1 MRPPSETSFET
12 SVPLGMSDFRFE
24 MGQEDWCRASGGGT
38 PIATDYDGQ
47 DPSELTAPDSRSS
60 QGNQSMGIPCAA
72 GFVHGS
78 GQDDMTSGPFYV
90 SSMSGGSYDQNQL
103 TSPSWTASFV
113 MEAMTGASILHDF
126 LSTSSPVT
134 DQAQGAGSEHSERS
148 YDIASLPV
156 PSLDERLTLK
166 GSGKTGHLAPPG
178 QKSMR
183 NPLHSPRDRFYQDW
197 TKIQD
202 GRPVSL
208 SFAVPAIPSVGEPHY
223 QLPPSQNLPFDP
235 KAMVGSHEPQ
245 VSALIDLK
253 STASSLYGLTLDM
266 IRR

>member
-60 QGNQSMGIPCAA
+60 QGNQSMGVPYPA

-90 SSMSGGSYDQNQL
+90 SSMGDGSYDQNQL
-103 TSPSWTASFV
+103 INPSWMASFV
-113 MEAMTGASILHDF
+113 METMTGAGILHDF
-126 LSTSSPVT
+126 LSTSSPFS
-134 DQAQGAGSEHSERS
+134 DQAQGAGSERSEQS

-156 PSLDERLTLK
+156 PSLNGRITLK
-166 GSGKTGHLAPPG
+166 GSGKTGYLAPPG
-178 QKSMR
+178 QQSIR
-183 NPLHSPRDRFYQDW
+183 NPLHSPRNQFYRDW
-197 TKIQD
+197 TEAQD
-202 GRPVSL
+202 GKPVAL

-223 QLPPSQNLPFDP
+223 QLPQSQTLPFDP
-235 KAMVGSHEPQ
+235 KAMVGSHELQ
-245 VSALIDLK
+245 VSALINLK
-253 STASSLYGLTLDM
+253 TTVFFAL
-266 IRR
+266 